1 MTNKIGTLFHYVHCP
16 FCVRVRMALGFLNK
30 NYESKVLSYDD
41 ERTPIDLTGVKMLP
55 IWQGEDGVTLNESLD
70 IIRHLDSKNSL
81 GFTPELNSTLEPLL
95 NKLGSNV
102 HNLAMPYWMWT
113 PEFSPSAREYF
124 EVKKSKK
131 RGPFNKLV
139 VKRNE
144 FEAALHI
151 DLNELQRDLKP
162 WFQNTEFS
170 LADIMIASHLWG
182 LYVVPEFRFSDQMH
196 SYLQAVKNRC
206 QFDYHLDFWR

>member
-1 MTNKIGTLFHYVHCP
+1 
-16 FCVRVRMALGFLNK
+16 MALGFLNK
-30 NYESKVLSYDD
+30 NYDSRVLAYDD
-41 ERTPIDLTGVKMLP
+41 EQTPTKLTGIKMLP
-55 IWQGEDGVTLNESLD
+55 IWQGKDGTTLNESLD
-70 IIRHLDSKNSL
+70 IIRHLDPSNSL
-81 GFTPELNSTLEPLL
+81 GFTSELEAQLEPLL

-113 PEFSPSAREYF
+113 PEFTPSAREYF

-139 VKRNE
+139 AKRSE
-144 FEAALHI
+144 FEVPLLS
-151 DLNELQRDLKP
+151 DLCELSKELKP
-162 WFQNTEFS
+162 WYQSAEFS

-182 LYVVPEFRFSDQMH
+182 LYIVPEFRFSDQMH
-196 SYLQAVKNRC
+196 SYLQSVKKRC